1 MAVALGFGFDFFGV
15 FKGGKT
21 VMKLRAVWAWRL
33 AGLMAA
39 WGSSA
44 ACEDIAIGLIDQY
57 VVAVADEEDDEEDGV
72 TREVSIDVQRD
83 GKTIRLTE
91 TVDGE
96 FAGEIVEDGEG
107 TEIRAR
113 SLEELKER
121 FPEAYAAYGQK
132 PANPA
137 GKLRGAAGVSVQVT
151 DNNGDRKVE
160 VKEPGRKTTIRD
172 RQGEA
177 IELTVRQE
185 WENGTRTERY
195 DAPTVE
201 ALRRRY
207 PEAAQIYERYR
218 NGGGVQLGVQG
229 AAFGRIGIGG
239 APGGP
244 RKIVGEHNGR
254 KITIRDE
261 NGAKIRVTATKTVDG
276 KEETETFEAEN
287 LDELKKKHPE
297 IAKVYE
303 KLAGRNVAQPGNG
316 AAGIVIGDGVP
327 IRVQVEAG
335 AAPVPVP
342 ALPEA
347 PANSPAEREL
357 RMVKQLLAQSRKR
370 LEKLAGNPDFADAE
384 VARELAEELEA
395 FEEKLEELEEKTKE

>member
-1 MAVALGFGFDFFGV
+1 LTVALGFGFDFFGG
-15 FKGGKT
+15 FKEGKT
-21 VMKLRAVWAWRL
+21 VMKLRSVWAWRL

-44 ACEDIAIGLIDQY
+44 ACEDVDIGLIDQY
-57 VVAVADEEDDEEDGV
+57 VVAVADEEVDEEDGV

-96 FAGEIVEDGEG
+96 FAGEIIEDGEG
-107 TEIRAR
+107 MEIRAR

-121 FPEAYAAYGQK
+121 FPEAHAAYGQK
-132 PANPA
+132 PANAA
-137 GKLRGAAGVSVQVT
+137 GKWGGAAGVSVQVT

-195 DAPTVE
+195 DAPTAE
-201 ALRRRY
+201 ALRRKY

-218 NGGGVQLGVQG
+218 NGGAVQLQVQG
-229 AAFGRIGIGG
+229 APFGRIGIGG

-316 AAGIVIGDGVP
+316 AAGIVIGNGVP

>member
-1 MAVALGFGFDFFGV
+1 
-15 FKGGKT
+15 
-21 VMKLRAVWAWRL
+21 MKLRAVWAWLL
-33 AGLMAA
+33 AGLMAV

-44 ACEDIAIGLIDQY
+44 ACEDVAIGLIDQY

-121 FPEAYAAYGQK
+121 FPEAHAAYGQK

-137 GKLRGAAGVSVQVT
+137 GKLGGAAGVSVQVT

-172 RQGEA
+172 RQGEG

-195 DAPTVE
+195 DAPTAE
-201 ALRRRY
+201 ALRRKY

-218 NGGGVQLGVQG
+218 NGGAVQLQVQG

-316 AAGIVIGDGVP
+316 AAGIVIGNGVP

-370 LEKLAGNPDFADAE
+370 LERLAGNPDFADAE
-384 VARELAEELEA
+384 IARELAEELEA